1 VAPGQLRRRDR
12 EMKGKVERMEGEVS
26 GSGEKWAGQ
35 ERGRESLFRST
46 PFPSIPMGKKKGGG

>member
-1 VAPGQLRRRDR
+1 
-12 EMKGKVERMEGEVS
+12 MKGKVERMEGEVS